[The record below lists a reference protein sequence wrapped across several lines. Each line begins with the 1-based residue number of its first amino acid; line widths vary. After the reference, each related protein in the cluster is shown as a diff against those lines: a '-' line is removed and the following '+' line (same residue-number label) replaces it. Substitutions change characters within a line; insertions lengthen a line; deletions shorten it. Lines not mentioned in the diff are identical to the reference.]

1 MQNQDF
7 VHEEDPCAE
16 RGELFDGVA
25 TPMTANLIDKQKLIQ
40 RLKQARANV
49 VDEENQMRFMY
60 QTGRNILV
68 DVLLAE
74 IAFGDLDANNEGK

>member
-1 MQNQDF
+1 MI
-7 VHEEDPCAE
+7 V
-16 RGELFDGVA
+16 
-25 TPMTANLIDKQKLIQ
+25 NLIDKQKLIQ

-74 IAFGDLDANNEGK
+74 IAFGDLDADIEGK

>member
-1 MQNQDF
+1 
-7 VHEEDPCAE
+7 
-16 RGELFDGVA
+16 
-25 TPMTANLIDKQKLIQ
+25 MTSNVIDKQKLIQ
-40 RLKQARANV
+40 RLKQARSNV

-74 IAFGDLDANNEGK
+74 IAFGDLDAEI

>member
-1 MQNQDF
+1 MI
-7 VHEEDPCAE
+7 V
-16 RGELFDGVA
+16 
-25 TPMTANLIDKQKLIQ
+25 NLIDKQKLIQ

-74 IAFGDLDANNEGK
+74 IAFGDLDSDELVRE

>member
-1 MQNQDF
+1 
-7 VHEEDPCAE
+7 
-16 RGELFDGVA
+16 
-25 TPMTANLIDKQKLIQ
+25 MTANLIDKQKLIR

-74 IAFGDLDANNEGK
+74 IAFGDLDSDELVRE

>member
-1 MQNQDF
+1 
-7 VHEEDPCAE
+7 
-16 RGELFDGVA
+16 
-25 TPMTANLIDKQKLIQ
+25 MTSNVIDKQKLIQ

-74 IAFGDLDANNEGK
+74 IAFGDLDADAK

>member
-1 MQNQDF
+1 
-7 VHEEDPCAE
+7 
-16 RGELFDGVA
+16 
-25 TPMTANLIDKQKLIQ
+25 MTSNVIDKQKLIQ
-40 RLKQARANV
+40 RLKQARANA

-74 IAFGDLDANNEGK
+74 IAFGDLDAETKKI